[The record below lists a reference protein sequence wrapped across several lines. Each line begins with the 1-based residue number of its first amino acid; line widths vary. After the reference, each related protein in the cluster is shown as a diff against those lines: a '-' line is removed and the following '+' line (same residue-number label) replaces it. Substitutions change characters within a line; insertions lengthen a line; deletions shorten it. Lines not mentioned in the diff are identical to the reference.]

1 MMRGRGS
8 LRSWVAAWR
17 AVALAPVLALVLLA
31 GCSSGSD
38 PDAEAGP
45 VPASGDPATDK
56 LAQVKARG
64 TLVMFTDPEYPPQ
77 SMAVEGARRPENTRC
92 AANQLTGPEVTGYD
106 AETGKAVA
114 AELGVEPCFVT
125 PSWNEVIAGGWN
137 DRWDI
142 AWGSGAITAERMERL
157 YVTQPSYS
165 TPTNLF
171 VAEDSDYQRAED
183 LSGKS
188 VGACAG
194 CTMEQYLRGT
204 LELPGVALTFPI
216 RDPDVQPFDN
226 EIPGLKAVAR
236 RELEGFVC
244 SEPVGQDEIDR
255 GLPLRMLPDVLY
267 ETYKTGYVDR
277 SSGLTSE
284 AFVHEVNS
292 IIGELHDDG
301 TLAGLSQEFFGQDY
315 ATAAAEF
322 DMSALNQQVE

>member
-1 MMRGRGS
+1 MTRGRRVR
-8 LRSWVAAWR
+8 RSAGCRWSAVGLSVA
-17 AVALAPVLALVLLA
+17 LLA
-31 GCSSGSD
+31 GCGSGSNPGAD
-38 PDAEAGP
+38 LETAGP
-45 VPASGDPATDK
+45 GGDPATDK
-56 LAQVKARG
+56 LAQVHARG
-64 TLVMFTDPEYPPQ
+64 TLVMFTDPQYPPQ
-77 SMAVEGARRPENTRC
+77 SMAVEEARRPSDSRC

-114 AELGVEPCFVT
+114 AALGVEPCFVT
-125 PSWNEVIAGGWN
+125 PSWDEVIAGNWN

-157 YVTQPSYS
+157 YVTKPSYS

-171 VAEDSDYQRAED
+171 VAEDAAYQAAEN

-204 LELPGVALTFPI
+204 LELPGVSLTFLI
-216 RDPDVQPFDN
+216 RDPKVQLFDN

-236 RELEGFVC
+236 HEIDGFVC

-255 GLPLRMLPDVLY
+255 GVALRMLPNVLY

-277 SSGLTSE
+277 SSGLSSKT
-284 AFVHEVNS
+284 FVERVS
-292 IIGELHDDG
+292 TIINRLHADG
-301 TLAGLSQEFFGQDY
+301 TLTRLSKKFFDRDY
-315 ATAAAEF
+315 ATAAGEF
-322 DMSALNQQVE
+322 DMSAVHQQVQ